1 VVGTLV
7 RLKLAIAR
15 GSRDRPARRVWFV
28 LSWLVAL
35 GVGLFGGGII
45 AGADAA
51 RDGRG
56 DLTVIAIFTVI
67 YLGWLLVPVLAP
79 DAVDQTVDPERL
91 EQFPVSAGQ
100 QVVGVLA
107 GGLVA
112 PTALFTFLVSAGGTV
127 AAGESWPA
135 RVGVLVAA
143 VVFTVMC
150 VATGKTV
157 AALVSGS
164 MRSRRGRDVALAVS
178 GLLAVGVYF
187 VSQSATSIAE
197 EFLGLA
203 DSGVQT
209 VLAWL
214 PPGSVAQSTLDARDE
229 AWGTAA
235 LHLLVGVATIA
246 VVLVLWRA
254 SLGRRT
260 AGGSASRAKR
270 APQRRA
276 AGLALPPVVL
286 SGLRAT
292 PQTAAASQQL
302 RYFFFRSSAAVQSL
316 LFPVVIGIFLGHS
329 SVQTADGGVGY
340 DGLSGLIIG
349 AVLLA
354 FMVSGISPGVA
365 NVFGFD
371 GRGVAYLVQSGV
383 DLAPVLRGKVYAAL
397 VYLVPILLVFVVVE
411 AAINQAWPDIL
422 VAFLAGLATIFVG
435 LAVGALL
442 SVWAPTDRTARTR
455 RGGSSGGLRSLIA
468 VFAGIALV
476 FVIVAV
482 LAILWVLLSTV
493 VDVAVAGLATVAVAW
508 LLTWG
513 ALRIAGSR
521 LDNDQLGMRYRLL
534 GT

>member
-1 VVGTLV
+1 MAGTLV

-15 GSRDRPARRVWFV
+15 GSRERPAQRVWFV

-35 GVGLFGGGII
+35 GAGLIGGGIV
-45 AGADAA
+45 AGADSA

-67 YLGWLLVPVLAP
+67 YLGWLLMPLLAP
-79 DAVDQTVDPERL
+79 GAVDQTVDPERL
-91 EQFPVSAGQ
+91 EQFPVRAGQ
-100 QVVGVLA
+100 QVAGVLA

-157 AALVSGS
+157 AAVIAGS
-164 MRSRRGRDVALAVS
+164 MRSRRGRDVAIAVS
-178 GLLAVGVYF
+178 GLIAVGVYF

-203 DSGVQT
+203 DSGLET

-229 AWGTAA
+229 AWGTAT
-235 LHLLVGVATIA
+235 LHLLVGVATIV
-246 VVLVLWRA
+246 VVLALWRA
-254 SLGRRT
+254 SLARRV
-260 AGGSASRAKR
+260 AGGSSSGKAR
-270 APQRRA
+270 APHQRA
-276 AGLALPPVVL
+276 AGLALPPAIL

-292 PQTAAASQQL
+292 PQTASASQQL
-302 RYFFFRSSAAVQSL
+302 RYFFFRSTAAVQSL
-316 LFPVVIGIFLGHS
+316 LFPVVIGVFLGHS
-329 SVQTADGGVGY
+329 SVQSTDGGLES
-340 DGLSGLIIG
+340 DGLSGLVIG

-354 FMVSGISPGVA
+354 FMIAGISPGVA

-371 GRGVAYLVQSGV
+371 GRGFAYLVQSGV

-397 VYLVPILLVFVVVE
+397 VYLVPILLVFVLVE
-411 AAINQAWPDIL
+411 AAINQAWPSIL
-422 VAFLAGLATIFVG
+422 AAFLAGLATIFAG
-435 LAVGALL
+435 LAVGALM

-455 RGGSSGGLRSLIA
+455 RRGSTGGLRPLIGA
-468 VFAGIALV
+468 LAGVALV
-476 FVIVAV
+476 FALVAV
-482 LAILWVLLSTV
+482 LGIVWVLLSAV
-493 VDVAVAGLATVAVAW
+493 VDLSIAGIVVVALAW
-508 LLTWG
+508 LLTWA
-513 ALRIAGSR
+513 ALRVAGSR
-521 LDNDQLGMRYRLL
+521 LDSDQLGMRYRLL
-534 GT
+534 GM